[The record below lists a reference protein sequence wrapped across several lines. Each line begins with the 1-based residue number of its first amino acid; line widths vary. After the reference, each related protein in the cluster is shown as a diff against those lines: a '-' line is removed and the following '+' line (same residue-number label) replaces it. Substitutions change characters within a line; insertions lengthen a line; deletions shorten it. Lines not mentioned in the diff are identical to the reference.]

1 MHTIDPQKVLELKV
15 YGFTIIDDVLPAE
28 DIVRMR
34 EILVRAEREIGVES
48 LHRGTAGHIANIV
61 TLDPIFFQCVD
72 HPKVLPYIEAIMG
85 KDLILGSL
93 NSRIVRPGDGDQTL
107 HSDVPL
113 SLHRYGTEPPIMM
126 NTVWPLVDYT
136 ENNGATRVV
145 PGTHQSHLK
154 EPPPDFDVKYEI
166 QALVPAGSVIIFNGQ
181 TWHAGG
187 ANHSSESRYAMFG
200 HYRFGQWFRFQCD
213 PHHEFMPEWF
223 ELLTERQKE
232 LMRMT
237 NGLGERHGADF
248 YER

>member
-1 MHTIDPQKVLELKV
+1 MMNEFEQKVLELKV
-15 YGFTIIDDVLPAE
+15 YGFTIVEGVLSAE
-28 DIVRMR
+28 EVEEMR
-34 EILVRAEREIGVES
+34 AFLEQAEKEIGVEM

-61 TLDPIFFQCVD
+61 TLDPIFFKCVD

-85 KDLILGSL
+85 KDIILGSL
-93 NSRIVRPGDGDQTL
+93 NSRIVRPGDGNQEL
-107 HSDVPL
+107 HSDVPIE
-113 SLHRYGTEPPIMM
+113 LHRYGVEPPVMM

-136 ENNGATRVV
+136 EHNGATRVV

-154 EPPPDFDVKYEI
+154 EPPKGFDVKYEI

-187 ANHSSESRYAMFG
+187 ANVSDEHRYAMFG
-200 HYRFGQWFRFQCD
+200 HYRFGQWMRFQCD
-213 PHHEFMPEWF
+213 PHHQFKPEWTD
-223 ELLTERQKE
+223 LLTDRQKE

-237 NGLGERHGADF
+237 DGLGTRQAADF